1 MSKSKGNIIDPLLL
15 IDEYGADALRFA
27 VCQLTGPGRDIKLG
41 AARVS
46 EARSFITKL
55 WNAARFCEMNGVAPD
70 AAFDPAQA
78 QTPLCRWLLD
88 AANAATGE
96 ATEALKAF
104 RFDEYAGACY
114 RFTWNVFCDW
124 FVELAKPVLMGPD
137 GPEKQEVRATAA
149 YVLGVILR
157 LLHPAAPFVTEALWD
172 AFGYGEALSLVR
184 APWPEACAVQ
194 DAPAA
199 RDEIGWLIRFITAVR
214 TVRAEMNV
222 PPSIKCPVYLRDAA
236 PRTMAWTAGWVEAV
250 GRLARASAV
259 EAAPDP
265 VPKGSA
271 QIVLDEATVILPL
284 ADLID
289 LGAERTRL
297 ERERARAADEVDKVL
312 RKLQNADFVARAK
325 PEIVEENR
333 ERERTARLEVARLE
347 AALARI
353 G

>member
-1 MSKSKGNIIDPLLL
+1 
-15 IDEYGADALRFA
+15 
-27 VCQLTGPGRDIKLG
+27 
-41 AARVS
+41 
-46 EARSFITKL
+46 
-55 WNAARFCEMNGVAPD
+55 
-70 AAFDPAQA
+70 
-78 QTPLCRWLLD
+78 
-88 AANAATGE
+88 
-96 ATEALKAF
+96 
-104 RFDEYAGACY
+104 
-114 RFTWNVFCDW
+114 
-124 FVELAKPVLMGPD
+124 MGPES
-137 GPEKQEVRATAA
+137 PEKQELKATAA
-149 YVLGVILR
+149 HVLGVILR

-172 AFGYGEALSLVR
+172 AFGYGPALSLVR
-184 APWPEACAVQ
+184 APWPEPCAVR

-199 RDEIGWLIRFITAVR
+199 QEEIGWLIRFITAVR

-222 PPSIKCPVYLRDAA
+222 PPSVKCPVYLRNAS
-236 PRTMAWTAGWVEAV
+236 PQTMARAAVWSEAA
-250 GRLARASAV
+250 GRLARAASV

-271 QIVLDEATVILPL
+271 QIVLDETTVILPL

-289 LGAERTRL
+289 LAAERTRL
-297 ERERARAADEVDKVL
+297 ERDRARAADEVEKVV